1 MSRNYQFIF
10 KKGKSGRSYFRMK
23 VRTMKKIRTDDYD
36 DVLKR
41 VAEIV
46 AKTNHRVEIWDSKAY
61 KHRNKDVC
69 R

>member
-1 MSRNYQFIF
+1 METYIIELFDG
-10 KKGKSGRSYFRMK
+10 KKRIGKEE
-23 VRTMKKIRTDDYD
+23 IRTDDYD

-46 AKTNHRVEIWDSKAY
+46 AKTDHRIEIWDGKAY